1 MFNPGEKVRSEL
13 GAEGVVE
20 RVLRNKDGQTVV
32 HIRWSRGPVGAYTL
46 EEIKRYGIRRVPS

>member
-13 GAEGVVE
+13 GVEGMVVG
-20 RVLRNKDGQTVV
+20 VGKNKDGQTVV
-32 HIRWSRGPVGAYTL
+32 RIRWRRGSIGTYTL